1 MLKLNRIGRVAYM
14 GILGKLFKVDKN
26 EEDLIIAKE
35 IDVEKEI
42 NTILLILHYLS
53 TLNTE
58 NIDSLVKRLDENYDK
73 SILYRLRIKVI

>member
-1 MLKLNRIGRVAYM
+1 M

-35 IDVEKEI
+35 MDVEKEI

-53 TLNTE
+53 
-58 NIDSLVKRLDENYDK
+58 IMQY
-73 SILYRLRIKVI
+73 IKTANLQIIW